1 MNPDRHNGRDEE
13 HRHGEGQ
20 QGDGMKWLAALG
32 GLLLVLAPLLRRFR
46 RRVQP
51 HQTRTTPGPGKALRD
66 HERRDANAKWIFG
79 IVAFLLVSGLSIH
92 FILAGMLKSLNRT
105 APPTD
110 LWRPSQPP
118 AKDAL
123 KAAPFP
129 VLQVSATAD
138 LKSFRAREEETL
150 QNYGWVDRR
159 AGVVR
164 VPIERAMELVLQ
176 QGLPVRTSTNA
187 NRAGPSTYQ
196 LIQQRPEHRQPEI
209 QGEK

>member
-1 MNPDRHNGRDEE
+1 MNPDGHNGAGEE
-13 HRHGEGQ
+13 QRHGDGQ
-20 QGDGMKWLAALG
+20 QGDGVKWLAALG
-32 GLLLVLAPLLRRFR
+32 GLLLVVAPLLSGFR
-46 RRVQP
+46 RLVRP
-51 HQTRTTPGPGKALRD
+51 HETLTDSGWVKAIRD

-79 IVAFLLVSGLSIH
+79 IVAFLLVSGLAIH
-92 FILAGMLKSLNRT
+92 FILAGMLKSLNGT

-118 AKDAL
+118 AKEAL

-129 VLQVSATAD
+129 VLQVSAPAD

-176 QGLPVRTSTNA
+176 EGLPVRTSTNA
-187 NRAGPSTYQ
+187 NRAGPSAYQ
-196 LIQQRPEHRQPEI
+196 LIRQRLEHRQPEI